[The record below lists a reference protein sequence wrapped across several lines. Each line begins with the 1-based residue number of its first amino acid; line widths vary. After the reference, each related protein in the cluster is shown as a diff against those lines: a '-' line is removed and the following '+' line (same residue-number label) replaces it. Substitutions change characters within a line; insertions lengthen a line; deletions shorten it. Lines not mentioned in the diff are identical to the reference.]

1 MSAIVGS
8 SALAAASTN
17 ARGLGF
23 KTSAPMGARKSRRT
37 TPASR
42 RATSGSGA
50 LRVVAGNDQRGRPV
64 RAARRG
70 GARRHRGEALQPD
83 PRQGHRAALAG
94 TSGNARAPLEPRRVA
109 KTLDGSGTVYRK
121 RVGWIDEPDF
131 AFRIVERLALTS
143 TTASDPRVPSPPFPG
158 FTTHTTGHLRLLQG
172 DRRGRQGSPEPD
184 PHGEEQRREARL
196 PRVSA
201 RLEDCFSAEKES
213 LPDRKR
219 KEGVDGILLTRAS
232 PGEASHAGTERRAV
246 AYRERERAAAREE
259 RSN

>member
-23 KTSAPMGARKSRRT
+23 KTSAPMGAKVAAT

-42 RATSGSGA
+42 RATSRGS
-50 LRVVAGNDQRGRPV
+50 LRVVAGNDYEGGLFAPIVVVARDVIGVKRFNQIRCKAIALHSQVSARGASIPRPPFRPQSFLV
-64 RAARRG
+64 W
-70 GARRHRGEALQPD
+70 LDNKPD
-83 PRQGHRAALAG
+83 
-94 TSGNARAPLEPRRVA
+94 RVA
-109 KTLDGSGTVYRK
+109 SSRRADVFDPSCFSSGYH
-121 RVGWIDEPDF
+121 
-131 AFRIVERLALTS
+131 RI
-143 TTASDPRVPSPPFPG
+143 
-158 FTTHTTGHLRLLQG
+158 LQG
-172 DRRGRQGSPEPD
+172 DRRGRQGSPDPD
-184 PHGEEQRREARL
+184 SHREAERREARL

-232 PGEASHAGTERRAV
+232 PGEASHAGTERRTV